1 MPFLRVMPPALLLVA
16 LACGPASAHDPRVA
30 LERKEDRVVVTVDG
44 KPFTECLFKT
54 RRQPT
59 LFPIHGPHGLTM
71 TRSFPLGPKVSG
83 ESNDHPH
90 HESFWFGHGDVNGV
104 NFWNGD
110 GGVVQHVSL
119 DHVGDGRVETTNRW
133 VDPKGNVVCTD
144 RRTFTFST
152 DGDDRIVDHAITFTA
167 SHGPLIFGDT
177 KEGTMAVRVHDAL
190 RVAGGT
196 GHYRNSAGDR
206 DAVVWGKPAAWVDL
220 SGTIDGKP
228 VGIACFDHPQNVAR
242 PNSWHARDYGLFAAN
257 PFFNKRQGSGRV
269 EVKEGQTLT
278 LRHRW
283 LFHAGDCAAA
293 RIADRHAA
301 WEQATR

>member
-1 MPFLRVMPPALLLVA
+1 
-16 LACGPASAHDPRVA
+16 
-30 LERKEDRVVVTVDG
+30 
-44 KPFTECLFKT
+44 
-54 RRQPT
+54 
-59 LFPIHGPHGLTM
+59 
-71 TRSFPLGPKVSG
+71 
-83 ESNDHPH
+83 
-90 HESFWFGHGDVNGV
+90 
-104 NFWNGD
+104 
-110 GGVVQHVSL
+110 
-119 DHVGDGRVETTNRW
+119 
-133 VDPKGNVVCTD
+133 
-144 RRTFTFST
+144 
-152 DGDDRIVDHAITFTA
+152 
-167 SHGPLIFGDT
+167 
-177 KEGTMAVRVHDAL
+177 MAVRVHDAL

-228 VGIACFDHPQNVAR
+228 VGIACFDHPQNVGR

-269 EVKEGQTLT
+269 EVKEGHTLT

-301 WEQATR
+301 WVQSTQ